1 MLLILCETSNCNGE
15 IINMYAIGNFT
26 EILEHKTRDCVL
38 TKATNKFRQI
48 KGLSLVIPFVH
59 S

>member
-1 MLLILCETSNCNGE
+1 
-15 IINMYAIGNFT
+15 MYVIANFT

-48 KGLSLVIPFVH
+48 KGLSLVIPSVCTFVMQQNMI
-59 S
+59 